1 MRDRDKETQ
10 RRPNKTKD
18 KLTQLKR
25 FVILNYRVIANGVHS
40 RNFSF

>member
-25 FVILNYRVIANGVHS
+25 FVIFNYRVITNGVHS
-40 RNFSF
+40 LRVSF